1 MNTIQLSPKDAVQ
14 HEPLVDLV
22 EEITARLQAGEPL
35 DIDQYIADYPE
46 YADKLRNWITVI
58 TAMAELGESLAVGHR
73 ASAEGAASSNV
84 GLADAGE
91 RTAPHRPAGTPM
103 AISRACWATTAS
115 SPSWAAAAWASC
127 TRPSRFRWAGGWL

>member
-58 TAMAELGESLAVGHR
+58 TAMAELGGV
-73 ASAEGAASSNV
+73 AS
-84 GLADAGE
+84 
-91 RTAPHRPAGTPM
+91 R
-103 AISRACWATTAS
+103 
-115 SPSWAAAAWASC
+115 
-127 TRPSRFRWAGGWL
+127 RPSSECRRRRIIECRPC